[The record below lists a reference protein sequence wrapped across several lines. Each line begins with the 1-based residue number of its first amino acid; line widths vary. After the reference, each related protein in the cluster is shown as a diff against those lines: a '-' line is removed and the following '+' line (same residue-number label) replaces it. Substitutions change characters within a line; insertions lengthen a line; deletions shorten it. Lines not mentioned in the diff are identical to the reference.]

1 MGVKRPW
8 LTWLLLAGLVAVYA
22 GARVFAGME
31 YLRIGLIVAGVAS
44 VGAAKAMRAT
54 YWRKASDDA
63 RSMEMVLLL
72 CYAGAALA
80 LAGFL
85 PATGFGVDLLGLEF
99 EDSWSEQR
107 FQRFFL
113 TASSVLLVCSLLP
126 ALGAQWA
133 LAKGGHAG
141 VLRVDA
147 LRVRQTAAGGLSV
160 ALAAVALTLIGYVAA
175 TFDRAAD
182 FSYNRTAMPGSSV
195 REIVL
200 SMDEPLRVAL
210 FFPDVHP
217 IKDEVLVY
225 VNELARITGRVV
237 IEEYDRFHN
246 PAGAEEYEAR
256 GDGMVYFRKGDAY
269 ERIVLGMDMGQARP
283 QLRVLDSIVQGRLL
297 LLNREHRTVYLTTG
311 HGELNDPLAGEYPGS
326 GPVPDPGE
334 FGPGLPPLQGL
345 RQFLGLLNYD
355 VRDLGVGNGLAEA
368 VPDDAAMLMILGPR
382 RPFLE
387 AEIDAVRDY
396 LDRGGSLV
404 LALETGTEFTMA
416 GLRDH
421 LGVDFDPAVV
431 LDDQEGMSSDPRVL
445 MTSRFSMHPAVTT
458 PSRQSSGQSVL
469 MAGTGSFTQAEDVA
483 GVRTEAIVESPLSSY
498 ADLNGNLAF
507 DDDTEEQRN
516 HFLAIA
522 VERTDGAGAA
532 GAEDER
538 GMRALLYGDAEIFS
552 DQWFGR
558 GLNDVLIRD
567 GLFWL
572 HREED
577 LAGEVISEEDVPV
590 LHTRAENVLWFYAVI
605 FGAPAVVLGLGL
617 TIIYARRRQGRGAA
631 EAGGS

>member
-1 MGVKRPW
+1 
-8 LTWLLLAGLVAVYA
+8 
-22 GARVFAGME
+22 
-31 YLRIGLIVAGVAS
+31 
-44 VGAAKAMRAT
+44 
-54 YWRKASDDA
+54 
-63 RSMEMVLLL
+63 
-72 CYAGAALA
+72 
-80 LAGFL
+80 
-85 PATGFGVDLLGLEF
+85 
-99 EDSWSEQR
+99 
-107 FQRFFL
+107 
-113 TASSVLLVCSLLP
+113 
-126 ALGAQWA
+126 
-133 LAKGGHAG
+133 
-141 VLRVDA
+141 
-147 LRVRQTAAGGLSV
+147 
-160 ALAAVALTLIGYVAA
+160 
-175 TFDRAAD
+175 
-182 FSYNRTAMPGSSV
+182 MPGSSV

-237 IEEYDRFHN
+237 IEEYDRFHD
-246 PAGAEEYEAR
+246 PAGAEDYEAR

-269 ERIVLGMDMGQARP
+269 ERIVLGMDMEQARP
-283 QLRVLDSIVQGRLL
+283 QLRVLDSIVQGETPAAEPRAPHRLSDHGTRRTQRSAGWRVS
-297 LLNREHRTVYLTTG
+297 RERSG
-311 HGELNDPLAGEYPGS
+311 AGS
-326 GPVPDPGE
+326 RRVR
-334 FGPGLPPLQGL
+334 PGLLPLQGL

-355 VRDLGVGNGLAEA
+355 IRDLGVGNGLAQA

-421 LGVDFDPAVV
+421 LGVDFDPAMV
-431 LDDQEGMSSDPRVL
+431 LDDQQGMSNDPRVL

-458 PSRQSSGQSVL
+458 PSRESIGHSVM
-469 MAGTGSFTQAEDVA
+469 MAGTGSFTQAEDVP

-552 DQWFGR
+552 DQWIGA
-558 GLNDVLIRD
+558 GLNTVLIGD

-572 HREED
+572 HREEN

-590 LHTRAENVLWFYAVI
+590 LHTRAENVLWFYTVI

-631 EAGGS
+631 EAEGS

>member
-31 YLRIGLIVAGVAS
+31 YLRIGLIVAGVAA
-44 VGAAKAMRAT
+44 VGAAKAMRAA

-63 RSMEMVLLL
+63 RSMETILFL

-85 PATGFGVDLLGLEF
+85 TACGLGVVLLGLEF

-182 FSYNRTAMPGSSV
+182 FTYNRTAMPGSSV

-237 IEEYDRFHN
+237 IEEYDRFHD

-269 ERIVLGMDMGQARP
+269 ERIVLGMDMEQARP

-297 LLNREHRTVYLTTG
+297 LLNRERRTVYLTTG

-334 FGPGLPPLQGL
+334 FGPGLLPLQGR

-355 VRDLGVGNGLAEA
+355 IRDLGVGNGLAEA

-421 LGVDFDPAVV
+421 LGVDFDPAMV
-431 LDDQEGMSSDPRVL
+431 LDDQQGMSNDPRVL

-458 PSRQSSGQSVL
+458 PSRESIGQSVM
-469 MAGTGSFTQAEDVA
+469 MAGTGSFTQAEDVP
-483 GVRTEAIVESPLSSY
+483 GVQTEAIVESPLSSY

-552 DQWFGR
+552 DQWIGA
-558 GLNDVLIRD
+558 GLNTVLIGD

-572 HREED
+572 HREEN

-590 LHTRAENVLWFYAVI
+590 LHTRAENVLWFYTVI

-631 EAGGS
+631 EAEGS